1 MSALPDQAGDY
12 LRLRRALGHNLDQA
26 HRLLPDFVACLDA
39 TGARTVTVEAAL
51 VWAQRPDAGPATS
64 VWARR
69 MTVAR
74 GFARHMTGIDP
85 DTEIPPLG
93 LVRFRQRRR
102 PPFIYSAADITSL
115 MSAARRT
122 IPTPLRAA
130 TVETIIGLLA
140 ATGMRIAEATGFQR
154 GDLDTAEA
162 VIIVRHAKFGK
173 SRLVPLHASTLT
185 ALGSYA
191 HGNAGGCSSPAG
203 RYLPTTSPIT
213 GNPDHRTMTRPA
225 SYTPPATAGTSPA
238 SAGNQR
244 FNQPRP
250 SGLHE
255 PCAAMSGTHGS
266 EGGSAGQP
274 AGPTRHSARAR
285 RPDHQRTSAGPDN
298 THHLQTRPLPAP
310 RQAARLPGEPVII
323 PTSPAPSRTKD
334 PSQQGPSH
342 HGTDLSGL
350 SRSRD

>member
-1 MSALPDQAGDY
+1 MSALSDQAGDY

-26 HRLLPDFVACLDA
+26 HRLLPDFVAYLDA
-39 TGARTVTVEAAL
+39 IGARTVTVEAAL

-74 GFARHMTGIDP
+74 GFACHMTGVDP

-102 PPFIYSAADITSL
+102 PPFIYSAADITAL

-140 ATGMRIAEATGFQR
+140 TTGMRISEATGFQR
-154 GDLDTAEA
+154 GDLDTADG
-162 VIIVRHAKFGK
+162 VITVRHAKFGK

-191 HGNAGGCSSPAG
+191 QM
-203 RYLPTTSPIT
+203 RDRVLP
-213 GNPDHRTMTRPA
+213 RPA
-225 SYTPPATAGTSPA
+225 STTFFVSTAGTRLFDA
-238 SAGNQR
+238 DFGKAFRRLLQVTGTGAGAPHR
-244 FNQPRP
+244 PRV
-250 SGLHE
+250 HD
-255 PCAAMSGTHGS
+255 M
-266 EGGSAGQP
+266 
-274 AGPTRHSARAR
+274 RH
-285 RPDHQRTSAGPDN
+285 
-298 THHLQTRPLPAP
+298 
-310 RQAARLPGEPVII
+310 
-323 PTSPAPSRTKD
+323 
-334 PSQQGPSH
+334 
-342 HGTDLSGL
+342 
-350 SRSRD
+350 